1 MVCVGDEMR
10 PYCQAMGGK
19 REVGG
24 LKREVGDLQKAKERG
39 ALPKYAAYICRQA
52 WHGTMVDSNFHYSV
66 EARIH
71 KVSAQRECVW
81 SRL

>member
-24 LKREVGDLQKAKERG
+24 LKREVGDLQKAKEGG

-52 WHGTMVDSNFHYSV
+52 WHGGFKLSLFSFSKNSQGFSPERVCL
-66 EARIH
+66 I
-71 KVSAQRECVW
+71 
-81 SRL
+81 